1 MAHSSRDKLLYQ
13 AYVAKMKTI
22 LKDQDEEAILEGLS
36 RGKNSYL
43 RLDRVESSSFDASW
57 IDKIEGVL
65 YDLGEIIKIP
75 RSSTISKSDLEPIE
89 LAKKI
94 NGESVQH
101 LASHTQYIKEVDDYG
116 NVVPSKILSFSNED
130 NILTYENRFIATFIR
145 KLVLFIEKRYEFVLN
160 FATLHDEEVLY
171 LKNHSY
177 IGPSEIEIETK
188 VKVKSISGTD
198 IAELNTDY
206 FHRIAEMRKY
216 ILYYYN
222 SPFMKAFR
230 TEKNV
235 RNPILQTNIIRKNL
249 KYHHCYEVYRY
260 IESYSTLGV
269 SYRMD
274 EHYSEFTPEEL
285 KELNYALLASYL
297 SLQGKDKSKVTKG
310 NTKEY
315 KPRILTSSDDESFL
329 YGPYLKGPISFVRVD
344 EGYQQYL
351 ERLLAKDLPRHPT
364 KKERKYYED
373 EYQSKKDYAE
383 FVKERDAL
391 VRRKEKEVRHF
402 EKDVAKLLSKR
413 EEARLALAQQEK
425 DVIRQE
431 ETDMLNK
438 IRAEIVASAH
448 STWDQVMKEEEALA
462 PVKEEE
468 EVIVTPESESNA
480 DILAKLKEVRE
491 KAKQKAGDKS
501 FDIKPHRG
509 KKKEEPV
516 KEESSFYS
524 NRPYVA
530 PLEEEPIEESKPE
543 EDKPQEVGEQGLPK
557 QPEVQEPQEP
567 VAPEEPTPEEES
579 SVEEPVPEEAPV
591 EEQAS
596 AEEPIEEQA
605 EEIPAEEEPL
615 AVEPQNDGKTPM
627 DEEEEVVEPVP
638 GEFLVKTQEGYV
650 TEDGGTS
657 PRKDE
662 GKVFY
667 DFNEAASI
675 KKERGG
681 KVVKL

>member
-1 MAHSSRDKLLYQ
+1 MANSSRDKLLYQ
-13 AYVAKMKTI
+13 VYVAKMKSI
-22 LKDQDEEAILEGLS
+22 LKDQGETALLEGLS

-65 YDLGEIIKIP
+65 YDLGEIIKVP
-75 RSSTISKSDLEPIE
+75 RSSTISISDLEPIE

-198 IAELNTDY
+198 IANLNTDY

-222 SPFMKAFR
+222 SPFMKAFK

-274 EHYSEFTPEEL
+274 EQYSEFTPDEL
-285 KELNYALLASYL
+285 KELNYSLLASYL

-310 NTKEY
+310 QVKEY
-315 KPRILTSSDDESFL
+315 KPRILTSSDDESFI
-329 YGPYLKGPISFVRVD
+329 YGPYLRGPVSFVRVD

-351 ERLLAKDLPRHPT
+351 ERLMPKDLPKYPT
-364 KKERKYYED
+364 KKERAYYEQ
-373 EYQSKKDYAE
+373 EYQDKKDFAE
-383 FVKERDAL
+383 FLKQRDAL
-391 VRRKEKEVRHF
+391 LRRKEKEVRHF
-402 EKDVAKLLSKR
+402 DKEVEKILAKR
-413 EEARLALAQQEK
+413 EEARLALAKQEQ
-425 DVIRQE
+425 DVVLAE
-431 ETDMLNK
+431 ETDLLNK

-448 STWDQVMKEEEALA
+448 SSWDQLMEEEAVA
-462 PVKEEE
+462 SEEQREEE
-468 EVIVTPESESNA
+468 IVPQQEDNA
-480 DILAKLKEVRE
+480 EILAKLKEVHK
-491 KAKQKAGDKS
+491 KAKKKASDES
-501 FDIKPHRG
+501 FDAKPRRG
-509 KKKEEPV
+509 KKKEEPAQ
-516 KEESSFYS
+516 EEENSFYS
-524 NRPYVA
+524 NTAYVE
-530 PLEEEPIEESKPE
+530 PLPEEEIEPVEEQPIEEPN
-543 EDKPQEVGEQGLPK
+543 
-557 QPEVQEPQEP
+557 
-567 VAPEEPTPEEES
+567 T
-579 SVEEPVPEEAPV
+579 EEAPV
-591 EEQAS
+591 ETPVEEAVEEPAKDEVEPQPEEQS
-596 AEEPIEEQA
+596 APEEEGPIEEA
-605 EEIPAEEEPL
+605 PIEEAIPEEEKP
-615 AVEPQNDGKTPM
+615 VEEEVLPEDSENDGKTPLNEE
-627 DEEEEVVEPVP
+627 EEEEVREPIP
-638 GEFLVKTQEGYV
+638 GTFLVKTLDGYV
-650 TEDGGTS
+650 TEDGGVS
-657 PRKDE
+657 PKKNE
-662 GKVFY
+662 GKIFD
-667 DFNEAASI
+667 DFNEANQVKQA
-675 KKERGG
+675 RGG
-681 KVVKL
+681 KVVKV